1 MVVLELEGHN
11 MLGSGPNQYL
21 QPDYLSPLAS
31 PLDSKVSPLALLA
44 QTCSQIGADGPSSK
58 SIFET
63 SKRKLST
70 CSESSIKS
78 ESSDSKDSVNNNKEY
93 SGSSGGGSGSHNHNS
108 GSGSGSSRPKSSS
121 SCSSLTG
128 ANNTSSSSS
137 SSMNKSSH
145 NSGGGGGKSS
155 PALSP
160 NGHTS
165 PVFKPYEITKSS
177 KENSS
182 EKHSHSERSSKQ
194 SKNHH
199 HNNQRESS
207 HSRGS
212 ANCSPKVK
220 TPNSRS
226 TPDTSKSHSS
236 ESLSSSSEP
245 KKSSSSS
252 GGLSSSD
259 RSNLVEQ
266 SKSSPDHG
274 ASPIIRSGLEV
285 LQQGQFGSQS
295 AAAEYNRKLSALHS
309 LSALGGGYPPGFD
322 PLNPAFRPP
331 FMGPPHPHA
340 AHLGYALPGTSPYV
354 SYSRVKTASGAET
367 IVPVCK
373 DPYCTG
379 CQYGGGGAPHGASPT
394 GNPSTSNM
402 NGLMAAAAAA
412 AAAAGF
418 PGFGGAQSA
427 AAAANLICPAGCVQ
441 CDHPKFPL
449 SSFPHLFG
457 FGGGGGGGGNP
468 HQSLSS
474 LGGYPSSLL
483 SQHSAAAAAAAAAA
497 AQQNAQR
504 PYVCNWIVG
513 DNYCGK
519 RFPSSEELLQ
529 HLRTHT
535 NSSGSASSSNADSA
549 ALAAMVQQQHQI
561 AMSHAAA
568 QVTSSNSLYS
578 SALLNPSA
586 MAAAAAAM
594 HRTYP
599 TPPLSPLSAARY
611 HPYAAAAAAAGKASG
626 LSGLTPQHPSSA
638 SPGSAAAAAAA
649 LSSYYPYSAAA
660 AAALYGQRLGP
671 SVHQ

>member
-78 ESSDSKDSVNNNKEY
+78 ESSDSKDSVNNNSKEY
-93 SGSSGGGSGSHNHNS
+93 SSGGGGGSNSHSNNNS
-108 GSGSGSSRPKSSS
+108 GGNGSGSSRPKSSS
-121 SCSSLTG
+121 SCSSLSG
-128 ANNTSSSSS
+128 VNNTTSSSSS
-137 SSMNKSSH
+137 SNNKSSH
-145 NSGGGGGKSS
+145 NGGKSS
-155 PALSP
+155 PVLSP
-160 NGHTS
+160 NGHS

-177 KENSS
+177 KETSS
-182 EKHSHSERSSKQ
+182 EKHSERSS
-194 SKNHH
+194 SKSKHH
-199 HNNQRESS
+199 HQRESLS
-207 HSRGS
+207 SLSRGS
-212 ANCSPKVK
+212 ANCSPKAK
-220 TPNSRS
+220 TPNLRS
-226 TPDTSKSHSS
+226 SPDNSKNESH
-236 ESLSSSSEP
+236 SSSEP
-245 KKSSSSS
+245 KKSSNSS
-252 GGLSSSD
+252 GNGSD
-259 RSNLVEQ
+259 RSNTVEQ
-266 SKSSPDHG
+266 SKPSPDNG
-274 ASPIIRSGLEV
+274 AGSSPIIRSGLEV
-285 LQQGQFGSQS
+285 LQQGQFGSSS

-309 LSALGGGYPPGFD
+309 LSALGGYPPGFD
-322 PLNPAFRPP
+322 PMNPAFRPP

-340 AHLGYALPGTSPYV
+340 AHMGYALPGSSPYV

-379 CQYGGGGAPHGASPT
+379 CQYGGGGAPHGASS
-394 GNPSTSNM
+394 GGGGQSTSNM

-418 PGFGGAQSA
+418 PGFGGASSPA
-427 AAAANLICPAGCVQ
+427 AQASLICPAGCVQ

-457 FGGGGGGGGNP
+457 LGGGGAGGSP
-468 HQSLSS
+468 HPSLAS

-483 SQHSAAAAAAAAAA
+483 SQHSAAVAAHSAAAAQQ
-497 AQQNAQR
+497 QQNAQR

-535 NSSGSASSSNADSA
+535 NSSGSASSSSGADSA

-561 AMSHAAA
+561 ALSHAAA
-568 QVTSSNSLYS
+568 GVSSSNALYS
-578 SALLNPSA
+578 NALLNQSA

-611 HPYAAAAAAAGKASG
+611 HPYAKASG
-626 LSGLTPQHPSSA
+626 LSSNSA
-638 SPGSAAAAAAA
+638 SPGSVAAAAA

-671 SVHQ
+671 SVHP